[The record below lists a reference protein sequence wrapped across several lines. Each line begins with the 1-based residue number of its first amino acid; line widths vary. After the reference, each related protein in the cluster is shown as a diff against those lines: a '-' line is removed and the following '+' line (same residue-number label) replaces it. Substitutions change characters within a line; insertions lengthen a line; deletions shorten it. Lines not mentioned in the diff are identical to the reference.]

1 MFLSRS
7 DAMLKV
13 IAIAIAILAAAGSRV
28 QAQTDLTAYADA
40 NGYINVQ
47 ALSCAALAGTWQGRC

>member
-1 MFLSRS
+1 MWKAL
-7 DAMLKV
+7 AKATTV
-13 IAIAIAILAAAGSRV
+13 LAAASYRV

-47 ALSCAALAGTWQGRC
+47 ALPS

>member
-1 MFLSRS
+1 MWKAL
-7 DAMLKV
+7 
-13 IAIAIAILAAAGSRV
+13 AIATTILAAASSRV

-47 ALSCAALAGTWQGRC
+47 ALPS